1 MVIWISAA
9 LILYIMASSLYT
21 YFKRKEQ
28 IRGRFSF
35 DQFYILVIIYLTVMI
50 GFGLFY
56 FLLSQ
61 KGIPLLNEGY
71 LQGTSQLDRLG
82 HAIYFSGVTLM
93 TIGYGDITPI
103 GIGKFIAL
111 LEAML
116 GYVLPAAF
124 FVRVLRDSQY
134 EENNIKHLNNLPNSD
149 TLKEKKRWRDGIDN

>member
-1 MVIWISAA
+1 MVFWFSTL
-9 LILYIMASSLYT
+9 LIFYIMSTSIYT
-21 YFKRKEQ
+21 FFKRRDE

-35 DQFYILVIIYLTVMI
+35 DQFYTLVIIYLTVMT
-50 GFGLFY
+50 GFGIFY

-61 KGIPLLNEGY
+61 QGIPLLDEGH
-71 LQGTSQLDRLG
+71 LLGTSQWDRLG

-111 LEAML
+111 FESMI

-124 FVRVLRDSQY
+124 FVRVLQDYR
-134 EENNIKHLNNLPNSD
+134 K
-149 TLKEKKRWRDGIDN
+149 

>member
-1 MVIWISAA
+1 MSTSI
-9 LILYIMASSLYT
+9 YT
-21 YFKRKEQ
+21 FFKRRDE

-35 DQFYILVIIYLTVMI
+35 DQFYTLVIIYLTVMT
-50 GFGLFY
+50 GFGIFY

-61 KGIPLLNEGY
+61 QGIPLLDEGH
-71 LQGTSQLDRLG
+71 LLGTSQWDRLG

-111 LEAML
+111 FESMI

-124 FVRVLRDSQY
+124 FVRVLQDYR
-134 EENNIKHLNNLPNSD
+134 K
-149 TLKEKKRWRDGIDN
+149 

>member
-1 MVIWISAA
+1 MVFWLSTF
-9 LILYIMASSLYT
+9 LIFYIMFTSIYT
-21 YFKRKEQ
+21 FFKRKDE

-35 DQFYILVIIYLTVMI
+35 DQFYILVTIYLTVMT
-50 GFGLFY
+50 GFGIFY

-61 KGIPLLNEGY
+61 QGIPLLDEGH
-71 LQGTSQLDRLG
+71 LRGTSQWDRLG

-111 LEAML
+111 FESMI

-124 FVRVLRDSQY
+124 FVQVLQDYR
-134 EENNIKHLNNLPNSD
+134 K
-149 TLKEKKRWRDGIDN
+149 

>member
-1 MVIWISAA
+1 MQMVFIVSSIS
-9 LILYIMASSLYT
+9 IFYIMAASLYA
-21 YFKRKEQ
+21 YFKRRDE

-35 DQFYILVIIYLTVMI
+35 DQFYVLILVYLTVMI

-71 LQGTSQLDRLG
+71 FRGTSQWDRLG

-93 TIGYGDITPI
+93 TVGYGDITPI

-111 LEAML
+111 MEAMI
-116 GYVLPAAF
+116 GYILPAAF
-124 FVRVLRDSQY
+124 FVRVLQDSSPY
-134 EENNIKHLNNLPNSD
+134 R
-149 TLKEKKRWRDGIDN
+149 KK